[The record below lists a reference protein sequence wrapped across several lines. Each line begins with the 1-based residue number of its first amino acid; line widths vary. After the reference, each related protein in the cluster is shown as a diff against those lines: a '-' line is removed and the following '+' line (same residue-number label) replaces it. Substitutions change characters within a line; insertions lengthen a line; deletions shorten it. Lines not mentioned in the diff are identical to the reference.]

1 MIRAH
6 GGSKD
11 VVATQRGGGL
21 ITAGIIKDTTMN
33 SPVAVHMRS
42 LEKLISQTT
51 GVPRERPIMEG
62 VIAATVPNSMRDRPE
77 LMPNHDK
84 NMSDSKMAVG
94 TTYSGP
100 KSGYGMAEKS
110 VRHDEAAKRKAV
122 KKAPAKKY

>member
-21 ITAGIIKDTTMN
+21 VMSGIIRDTMEN
-33 SPVAVHMRS
+33 SPKAVHMRS
-42 LEKLISQTT
+42 LEKLIAQTT

-62 VIAATVPNSMRDRPE
+62 VIAATVPTHMKDVPE
-77 LMPNHDK
+77 LHPVSTP

-110 VRHDEAAKRKAV
+110 KKKSSKR
-122 KKAPAKKY
+122 Y

>member
-11 VVATQRGGGL
+11 IVSTQRGGGL
-21 ITAGIIKDTTMN
+21 ILGGIIKDTMVN
-33 SPVAVHMRS
+33 SPKAVHMRS

-51 GVPRERPIMEG
+51 GVPREKPIMDG
-62 VIAATVPNSMRDRPE
+62 VIAATVPNSMRDVPE
-77 LMPNHDK
+77 LQPNHAT

-94 TTYSGP
+94 GTYAGP

-110 VRHDEAAKRKAV
+110 KKKSSKR
-122 KKAPAKKY
+122 Y

>member
-11 VVATQRGGGL
+11 IVSTQRGGGL
-21 ITAGIIKDTTMN
+21 ILGGIIKDTMVN

-62 VIAATVPNSMRDRPE
+62 VIAATVPAHMRDVPE
-77 LMPNHDK
+77 LHPNAAP
-84 NMSDSKMAVG
+84 NASDSKMAVG

-110 VRHDEAAKRKAV
+110 KKKSKR
-122 KKAPAKKY
+122 Y

>member
-11 VVATQRGGGL
+11 IVSTQRGGGL
-21 ITAGIIKDTTMN
+21 IMSGIIKDTMVN
-33 SPVAVHMRS
+33 SPQAVHMRS

-51 GVPRERPIMEG
+51 GVPRERPIMDG
-62 VIAATVPNSMRDRPE
+62 VIAATVPTHMRDVPE
-77 LMPNHDK
+77 LMPNAAP
-84 NMSDSKMAVG
+84 NASDSKMAVG

-110 VRHDEAAKRKAV
+110 KKKSSKR
-122 KKAPAKKY
+122 Y